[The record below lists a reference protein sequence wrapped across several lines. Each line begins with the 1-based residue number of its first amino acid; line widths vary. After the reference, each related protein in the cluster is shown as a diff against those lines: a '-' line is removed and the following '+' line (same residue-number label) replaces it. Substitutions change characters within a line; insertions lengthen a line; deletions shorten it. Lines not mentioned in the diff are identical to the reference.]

1 MMKLLPWVAAS
12 GWVGPIRVA
21 EIEEEV
27 D

>member
-12 GWVGPIRVA
+12 GWVGPIQVA